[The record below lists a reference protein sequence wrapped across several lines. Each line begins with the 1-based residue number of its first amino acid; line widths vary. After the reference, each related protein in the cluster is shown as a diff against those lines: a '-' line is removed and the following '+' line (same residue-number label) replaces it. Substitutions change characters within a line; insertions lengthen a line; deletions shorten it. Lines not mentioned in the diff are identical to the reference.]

1 VKAVVF
7 AGDGRVEID
16 DVVEPR
22 VQEPA
27 DATVRVTRTSI
38 CGSDLHVLDGKTPGM
53 RIGGVIGHEFVG
65 VVSDAGPDVR
75 THREGGRVLGSFLI
89 ACGRCGSCRARRF
102 NFCFDRRSLGTGS
115 LTGDLDGAQAEY
127 VRVPDADVNLHSL
140 DGTFAALDDE
150 EALFAGDILA
160 TGVYAADLA
169 GAAASMRTVVIGA
182 GPVGLFCA
190 LAARRRGTRVFV
202 LDSDAE
208 RVRFATETLGLDAAV
223 PDDSAED
230 TVAKFFD
237 NEQAD
242 AVMEAVGAAAAFRSA
257 MRCVRDGGRVVVVGV
272 YGAERFD
279 LPMGMSWVRG
289 LQIVFSGMSNVQAH
303 WAESLHAVMKG
314 EIEPT
319 KLITHH
325 LPLDEAPEGYDLFR
339 SRRAIKVVLTP

>member
-1 VKAVVF
+1 MKAVVF
-7 AGDGRVEID
+7 AGEGRVEID
-16 DVVEPR
+16 DVPDPR
-22 VQEPA
+22 VQEPT
-27 DATVRVTRTSI
+27 DALVRVTRTSI

-65 VVSDAGPDVR
+65 IVSAAGADLR
-75 THREGGRVLGSFLI
+75 AHREGHRVLGSFLI
-89 ACGRCGSCRARRF
+89 ACGRCGSCLARRF
-102 NFCFDRRSLGTGS
+102 NFCSSRRSLGTGT
-115 LTGDLDGAQAEY
+115 LTGDLAGAQAEF

-169 GAAASMRTVVIGA
+169 EPSSSTRAVVIGA

-190 LAARRRGTRVFV
+190 LAARRRGARILV
-202 LDSDAE
+202 LDQDAE
-208 RVRFATETLGLDAAV
+208 RVRFGVETMGLDAAV
-223 PDDSAED
+223 PGDNAED

-237 NEQAD
+237 NELAD
-242 AVMEAVGAAAAFRSA
+242 VVIEAVGAPGAFRSA
-257 MRCVRDGGRVVVVGV
+257 MRCARDGGRVVVVGV
-272 YGAERFD
+272 YGAERYD

-303 WAESLHAVMKG
+303 WEESLGAVMNG
-314 EIEPT
+314 DIEPT

-339 SRRAIKVVLTP
+339 SRRAMKVVLKP